1 MGETMLV
8 RRGDVVHVRDCSR
21 AQGVK
26 VTPVEG
32 PAIAS
37 MKFCSLCGP
46 VPMEP
51 GTPAGRLGGG
61 AIGRRVSVPASG
73 LDEAFTGRLL
83 SIGHDGSVTGRTVTT
98 LTFEPTEK
106 LGRCRVLSVD
116 SSVRVEVRS

>member
-1 MGETMLV
+1 MADTMLV
-8 RRGDVVHVRDCSR
+8 RRGDVVHVRGCER
-21 AQGVK
+21 ATGVK
-26 VTPVEG
+26 VTPVEY
-32 PAIAS
+32 PAVAG

-46 VPMEP
+46 VPVEP
-51 GTPAGRLGGG
+51 GTPAGRLSGG

-73 LDEAFTGRLL
+73 LDEAFAGRLV

-98 LTFEPTEK
+98 LTFEPAEK